1 MTDKKFTD
9 EEIVKALECC
19 LCDDSE
25 CLQCQKKELCK
36 INCDELATKTIDLI
50 NRQKSEIERLK
61 ECPKCVYEYDGEVME
76 YCVQSPCSNFKTVE
90 QVKAEACKN
99 FSQKLIKS
107 SRLIAYANGVDIKA
121 VVDVEEIV
129 KILKETVGEE
139 P

>member
-9 EEIVKALECC
+9 EEIIKALECHINAEDC
-19 LCDDSE
+19 VSCEVFDWCEEIL
-25 CLQCQKKELCK
+25 LTELV
-36 INCDELATKTIDLI
+36 LDLI
-50 NRQKSEIERLK
+50 NRQKAEIERLK

-107 SRLIAYANGVDIKA
+107 SRLIAYANGFDIKA

>member
-1 MTDKKFTD
+1 MTDKKLTD
-9 EEIVKALECC
+9 EEIIKGLNELSLYTGFQEKHIQVLNAAL
-19 LCDDSE
+19 
-25 CLQCQKKELCK
+25 
-36 INCDELATKTIDLI
+36 DLI

-61 ECPKCVYEYDGEVME
+61 DYPKCVYEYDGEVTE
-76 YCVQSPCSNFKTVE
+76 YCVQGPCPNFKTVE

-107 SRLIAYANGVDIKA
+107 SRLIAYANGFDIKA